1 MQDTGATEMQA
12 PQDDAADDAQAQH
25 LLAEAVQSSKDEP
38 QDEPQDE
45 QQDDPWAD
53 PERARREITKLRRE
67 AAKYRTQLREA
78 EPKLT
83 EYQKWLDSQK
93 SEQERLAERLA
104 QVERE
109 RDEAR
114 LGHARVMAAAA
125 HNIPPELIGRIAG
138 TTPEEIDEAA
148 AELAEV
154 LDRLVAERAPTP
166 GRSASTRPVESL
178 RPGATPATTDQQ
190 IDMDSLLRRRAGF

>member
-38 QDEPQDE
+38 QDE
-45 QQDDPWAD
+45 QQDDLWAD

-138 TTPEEIDEAA
+138 ATPEEIEEAA
-148 AELAEV
+148 EELAKV
-154 LDRLVAERAPTP
+154 LDRLVAERASTS

>member
-25 LLAEAVQSSKDEP
+25 LLAEAVQSSR
-38 QDEPQDE
+38 DEPQDE

-138 TTPEEIDEAA
+138 STPEEIEEAA
-148 AELAEV
+148 EELAKV
-154 LDRLVAERAPTP
+154 LDRLVAERASTS

>member
-25 LLAEAVQSSKDEP
+25 LLAEAVQSSK
-38 QDEPQDE
+38 DEPQDE

-138 TTPEEIDEAA
+138 STPEEIEDAA

-154 LDRLVAERAPTP
+154 LDRLVAERASTS
-166 GRSASTRPVESL
+166 GRSVSTRPVESL

>member
-25 LLAEAVQSSKDEP
+25 LLAEAVQSSK
-38 QDEPQDE
+38 DEPQDE

-138 TTPEEIDEAA
+138 STPEEIEEAA
-148 AELAEV
+148 EELAKV
-154 LDRLVAERAPTP
+154 LDRLVAERA
-166 GRSASTRPVESL
+166 
-178 RPGATPATTDQQ
+178 
-190 IDMDSLLRRRAGF
+190 